1 MNLGRRRVPRS
12 EKVPRG
18 SSRTLAV
25 ESPVAGGSFVPV
37 GLVVLKFLL
46 WRNGHIKNVVLFE
59 ENSILPLPERSEA
72 CWQFLVSDLLFG
84 SWEYNTKTSLQENLT
99 PEASE
104 HLGGRRIEFASTS
117 STF

>member
-37 GLVVLKFLL
+37 VLVVLKFVPQRNRYIENALL
-46 WRNGHIKNVVLFE
+46 VE
-59 ENSILPLPERSEA
+59 ANSILPLPG
-72 CWQFLVSDLLFG
+72 C
-84 SWEYNTKTSLQENLT
+84 
-99 PEASE
+99 PE
-104 HLGGRRIEFASTS
+104 S
-117 STF
+117 S